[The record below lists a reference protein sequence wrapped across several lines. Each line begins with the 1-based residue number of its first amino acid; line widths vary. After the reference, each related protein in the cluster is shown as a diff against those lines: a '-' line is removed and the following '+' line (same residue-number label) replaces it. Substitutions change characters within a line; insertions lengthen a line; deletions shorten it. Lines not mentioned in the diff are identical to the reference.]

1 MTTPFSFLYSLP
13 LLSRIT
19 GELDEALRGGCIR
32 KIYQEGGS
40 VTLDI
45 HVRGGTHILWLSIRP
60 PRLHLSSSR
69 PIGHPPRPP
78 AFCQALRKYL
88 VNARVVEISCHPI
101 LPVVTMAARS
111 RGEGEGG
118 RIVALVAELTGQ
130 FSNLLLLDAPP
141 SPEASPRILHLL
153 RTFTSA
159 NRRVAIHE
167 DYRLPHLSPGLR
179 RRIEGG
185 LGLDDLDLSAGGTS
199 FPCNEAVARFVEER
213 LQETAERDARRR
225 VVRLLRQAR

>member
-1 MTTPFSFLYSLP
+1 MTSPFPFLYSP
-13 LLSRIT
+13 SLLSRIAE
-19 GELDEALRGGCIR
+19 ELDAALRGGSIR

-45 HVRGGTHILWLSIRP
+45 HARGGTHTLWLSIDP
-60 PRLHLSSSR
+60 PRFHRSPSR
-69 PIGHPPRPP
+69 PIEHPPRPP
-78 AFCQALRKYL
+78 AFCQALRKHL
-88 VNARVVEISCHPI
+88 MNARVVEVSCHPT
-101 LPVVTMAARS
+101 LPVVTIAARP
-111 RGEGEGG
+111 RGAREGDA
-118 RIVALVAELTGQ
+118 VALVAELTGQ

-153 RTFTSA
+153 RSFTSA
-159 NRRVAIHE
+159 HRRVAIHE
-167 DYRLPHLSPGLR
+167 GYRLPHLSAGLQ

-185 LGLDDLDLSAGGTS
+185 LGLDDLDLSAGGPP